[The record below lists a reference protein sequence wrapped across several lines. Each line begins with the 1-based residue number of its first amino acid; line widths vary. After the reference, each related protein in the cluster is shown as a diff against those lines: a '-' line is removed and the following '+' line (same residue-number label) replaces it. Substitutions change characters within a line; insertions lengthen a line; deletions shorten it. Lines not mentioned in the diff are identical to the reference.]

1 MADLLTV
8 IACLVSV
15 GVFLLLFLCPEHEAC
30 QPARKD
36 GEQ

>member
-15 GVFLLLFLCPEHEAC
+15 GVFFLLFLTPEHESC
-30 QPARKD
+30 QPERKR
-36 GEQ
+36 GRE